1 MLMDIK
7 KGKTIFLKP
16 LKLFYL
22 FLSLIL
28 VYAEYLKDADILY
41 VIKPLL
47 MPTLFFLYFVSTNK
61 KGMNLYFVTTLFF
74 MWIANI
80 CFISTE
86 KKMLILGIL
95 NTFLSRLFVLI
106 LLLKCCKRPKLLP
119 FLIGTF
125 PFAII
130 FITVLELLSNN
141 LGDAFYFV
149 VLNGILVILLGGI
162 SLANYIVSPS
172 RINTYILISIILF
185 ISMRFI
191 VAIDFYYLS
200 VQIFRPIAIIVF
212 SVAQY
217 ILYMAVVA
225 MDQPEEKKITL

>member
-1 MLMDIK
+1 MNFKMEK
-7 KGKTIFLKP
+7 ANFLQP

-22 FLSLIL
+22 LLSLIL
-28 VYAEYLKDADILY
+28 VYAEFVKDTDFLY
-41 VIKPLL
+41 VVKPLL
-47 MPTLFFLYFVSTNK
+47 MPALFLLYFVSSDK
-61 KGMNLYFVTTLFF
+61 KGMNLYFVLALFF

-86 KKMLILGIL
+86 KKMLTLGIL

-106 LLLKCCKRPKLLP
+106 LLLKYCKRPKLLP

-149 VLNGILVILLGGI
+149 LLNGVIVILLGGI
-162 SLANYIVSPS
+162 SLANYFVSPS
-172 RINTYILISIILF
+172 RINTYILISIIMF

-200 VQIFRPIAIIVF
+200 VQIFRPIAILVF

-225 MDQPEEKKITL
+225 MDQPEEKKIKL